1 MVRSR
6 LLSRCRNSL
15 QMGAPVV
22 ASLSTAFCL
31 ATFLVA
37 LGSMPLATSC
47 NASAAPLRAAARLS
61 VGHRPKVNLVGLPPY
76 LYRSAQDLWPDGC
89 STRKRPEPPSL
100 ISRRCGP
107 GLKFSIAFA
116 VSFLAMC
123 YPECWGVTNWPVLLC
138 YPVSLHTA
146 EQFGFVKEIRVQSAP
161 PCSGVH
167 SFPAD
172 VDATPLRAR
181 KWEIV
186 RMASPQPDKTSWLI
200 QIFGTRHN
208 DNTGRIG
215 NSNHI

>member
-15 QMGAPVV
+15 QMAATVV

-37 LGSMPLATSC
+37 LGSMPLASSC
-47 NASAAPLRAAARLS
+47 SASAAPLRAAARLS

-76 LYRSAQDLWPDGC
+76 RYRSAQDLWPEGC

-123 YPECWGVTNWPVLLC
+123 YPEGWGVTKSPVLLC
-138 YPVSLHTA
+138 YPGPLHTA
-146 EQFGFVKEIRVQSAP
+146 EQVRFVKEIRVQNVP
-161 PCSGVH
+161 LCSGVP
-167 SFPAD
+167 SFPAE
-172 VDATPLRAR
+172 VDAPPLRAR
-181 KWEIV
+181 KWVIV
-186 RMASPQPDKTSWLI
+186 RMACPQPDKSLLAYTDFCNRYLKA
-200 QIFGTRHN
+200 R
-208 DNTGRIG
+208 GRLPF
-215 NSNHI
+215 